1 MREQPLVSV
10 IVPVYK
16 VEPYLNRCVQSIVD
30 QTYTNLQIILV
41 DDGSPDGCPQMCDE
55 WAKKDSR
62 ICVIHKPN
70 GGLSDARNAGM
81 AAVEGEYIAFV
92 DSDDWV
98 SKTFIE
104 NLYQAAAQNDCE
116 AVGCMVRYTKQETE
130 PEPDSR
136 SHVLRILDC
145 RTAVGDL
152 IDGRIY
158 PAVWNKLY
166 RRELI
171 RDIPF
176 AKGKCHEDEFWS
188 YQVLG
193 RISRYAEIDYV
204 GYNYFQRAESIM
216 GQRFSLKR
224 LDVLEARE
232 NRQIFLQKHL
242 PELADKGQ
250 ISLYF
255 TCIYCGQLAL
265 KQLRGAERRQAYSRL
280 RETSRRWTLSK
291 AQKKT
296 LKFTHRVWAL
306 IAQYSLGLVCGLRNM
321 LGVGR

>member
-1 MREQPLVSV
+1 MRDSRLVSI
-10 IVPVYK
+10 IVPIYK
-16 VEPYLNRCVQSIVD
+16 VEAYLNRCVQSIVD

-41 DDGSPDGCPQMCDE
+41 DDGSPDRCPQMCEE
-55 WAKKDSR
+55 WAQKDER
-62 ICVIHKPN
+62 ISVIHKPN

-81 AAVEGEYIAFV
+81 AAADGEYIAFV
-92 DSDDWV
+92 DGDDWLNKAFV
-98 SKTFIE
+98 E
-104 NLYQAAAQNDCE
+104 NLYKAAAENDCE
-116 AVGCMVRYTKQETE
+116 AAGCAFSMTDQEAQE
-130 PEPDSR
+130 EPDAGFRVLQIVDR
-136 SHVLRILDC
+136 SA
-145 RTAVGDL
+145 AVGDL
-152 IDGRIY
+152 IEDRIRQV
-158 PAVWNKLY
+158 VWNKLY

-171 RDIPF
+171 LDIPF

-193 RISRYAEIDYV
+193 RINRYAEIDYV

-232 NRQIFLQKHL
+232 NRQAFLQKHL

-255 TCIYCGQLAL
+255 TCMYCGQLAL
-265 KQLRGAERRQAYSRL
+265 KQLRGEERRQAFSRL

-291 AQKKT
+291 AQKKS
-296 LKFTHRVWAL
+296 LKFTHKVWAL
-306 IAQYSLGLVCGLRNM
+306 IAQFSLELVCWLRNT